1 MNILTEKFGIKKDII
16 DLSNK
21 VEESIQNEFKKIE
34 EIAFNNQV
42 KVLAAMQK
50 YGLADRHF
58 CKTTG
63 YGYDDIGREIIEKI
77 YSEIFKA
84 EDALVRIQFVNGTHA
99 LSCALFGV
107 LRPGD
112 KLLSI
117 NGRPYDTICE
127 VIGIT
132 ENVNPSSLKKM
143 GVEYDQIELKD
154 ENFDDDKIVDYLKN
168 NKVKMVTIQR
178 SKGYAWRKSIYI
190 ADMERIITKI
200 KSVLPD
206 TVIMVDNCYG
216 ELVEER
222 EPVEVGADLCVG
234 SLIKNLGGGI
244 AEMGSYIVGKKEL
257 VNLCAERL
265 TCPGI
270 GKECGATLGQNKN
283 ILQGLFLAP
292 NVVKEALKTAIF
304 TSKMLEELG
313 YEVMPRF
320 NEPRTDII
328 EAIKFNDPDKLIKFI
343 QGIQAGSPV
352 DSDVRPLPW
361 EMPGYVD
368 EVIMAAGTFVQGASI
383 ELSADSPIRPPF
395 VSYMQGG
402 LTYLSGKIAV
412 LKAVQNIYGENN

>member
-154 ENFDDDKIVDYLKN
+154 DNFDDDKIVEYLKN

-200 KSVLPD
+200 KSVSPD

>member
-1 MNILTEKFGIKKDII
+1 MNILTEKFGINEELIN
-16 DLSNK
+16 LSEK
-21 VEESIQNEFKKIE
+21 VEESVQEEFKKAE
-34 EIAFNNQV
+34 DIAFYNQV
-42 KVLAAMQK
+42 KVLSAMQK

-63 YGYDDIGREIIEKI
+63 YGYDDIGREIIENI
-77 YSEIFKA
+77 YKDIFKA

-112 KLLSI
+112 KVLSI

-132 ENVNPSSLKKM
+132 DEVNPSSLVAM
-143 GVEYDQIELKD
+143 GVKYDEIPLKD
-154 ENFDDDKIVDYLKN
+154 DNFDEEKIVEYLKN
-168 NKVKMVTIQR
+168 NDVKMVIMQR
-178 SKGYAWRKSIYI
+178 SKGYAWRKSMYI
-190 ADMERIITKI
+190 DDIESVI
-200 KSVLPD
+200 KKMKEVKKDL
-206 TVIMVDNCYG
+206 VVMVDNCYG
-216 ELVEER
+216 EFVEEK
-222 EPVEVGADLCVG
+222 EPTEVGADLCVG

-244 AEMGSYIVGKKEL
+244 AEMGSYIVGRKDL

-292 NVVKEALKTAIF
+292 NVVKEAIKTAIF
-304 TSKMLEELG
+304 ASKLLEDMG
-313 YEVMPRF
+313 YEVMPRY
-320 NEPRTDII
+320 NEKRSDII
-328 EAIKFNDPDKLIKFI
+328 EAIKFNDPDILIKYI

-361 EMPGYVD
+361 AMPGYVD

-412 LKAVQNIYGENN
+412 LKAAQNIWGNNK

>member
-1 MNILTEKFGIKKDII
+1 MNILTEKFGIKQELIE
-16 DLSNK
+16 LSEK
-21 VEESIQNEFKKIE
+21 VEESIKDEFKKVE
-34 EIAFNNQV
+34 DIAFYNQV

-63 YGYDDIGREIIEKI
+63 YGYDDIGREVIENI
-77 YSEIFKA
+77 YKEIFKA

-112 KLLSI
+112 KVLSI

-132 ENVNPSSLKKM
+132 DEVNPSSLKAH
-143 GVEYDQIELKD
+143 GVEYDEIPLKND
-154 ENFDDDKIVDYLKN
+154 NFDEEKIVEYLKN
-168 NKVKMVTIQR
+168 NDVKMVIMQR
-178 SKGYAWRKSIYI
+178 SKGYAWRKSMYI
-190 ADMERIITKI
+190 DDMESVIKKI
-200 KSVLPD
+200 KEVNKD
-206 TVIMVDNCYG
+206 IVVMVDNCYG
-216 ELVEER
+216 ELVEKR
-222 EPVEVGADLCVG
+222 EPTEVGADLCVG

-244 AEMGSYIVGKKEL
+244 AEMGSYIVGRKDL

-283 ILQGLFLAP
+283 ILQGLFLSA

-304 TSKMLEELG
+304 ASKLLEDMG
-313 YEVMPRF
+313 YEVMPRY
-320 NEPRTDII
+320 NEKRSDII
-328 EAIKFNDPDKLIKFI
+328 EAIKFNDPEKLIKYI

-383 ELSADSPIRPPF
+383 ELSADSPIRAPF

-412 LKAVQNIYGENN
+412 LKAAQNIMENK

>member
-154 ENFDDDKIVDYLKN
+154 DNFDDDKIVEYLKN

-200 KSVLPD
+200 KSVSPD

-304 TSKMLEELG
+304 TSRMLEELG

>member
-154 ENFDDDKIVDYLKN
+154 DNFDDDKIVEYLKN

-200 KSVLPD
+200 KNASPD

>member
-21 VEESIQNEFKKIE
+21 VEESIQGEFKKIE

-154 ENFDDDKIVDYLKN
+154 DNFDDDKIVEYLKN

-200 KSVLPD
+200 KNASPD

>member
-154 ENFDDDKIVDYLKN
+154 DNFDDDKIVEYLKN
-168 NKVKMVTIQR
+168 NKVKMITIQR

-200 KSVLPD
+200 KSVSPD